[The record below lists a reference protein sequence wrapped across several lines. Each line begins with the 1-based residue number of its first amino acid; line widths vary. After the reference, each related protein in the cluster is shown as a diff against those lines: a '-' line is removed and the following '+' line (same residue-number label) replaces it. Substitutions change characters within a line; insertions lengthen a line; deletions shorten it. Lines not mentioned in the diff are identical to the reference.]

1 MDITPTI
8 AAGKQIIQ
16 SYGPAGFR
24 VSGQVYRGPVLVMPE
39 AVVPWLVSDYAAI
52 TAADF
57 VRLLEGE
64 PRIEVVLFGTG
75 ATGLLVPS
83 TLRHDLKASGLSIDG
98 MDTGAACRTYNVM
111 LSEERRVAAAL
122 LPG

>member
-1 MDITPTI
+1 MDITPAV

-24 VSGQVYRGPVLVMPE
+24 IGGQVYKGPVLVLPE
-39 AVVPWLVSDYAAI
+39 QVIAWSVGEFSAI
-52 TAADF
+52 CAADF
-57 VRLLEGE
+57 APLLEGE
-64 PRIEVVLFGTG
+64 PKIEVVLFGTG

-83 TLRHDLKASGLSIDG
+83 QLKRDLKTQGLAMDG